1 LKMAAVRLL
10 LLITLEIPAR
20 RMNLFFDAQDAIP
33 SRFAHAQGGSAA
45 HQCIGIKASAFDGLR
60 ERDRESIPL
69 AAQSA
74 AQVSQTRS
82 GAADQDHRRRH
93 NDHIPVEIHWFASES
108 ATASRNE
115 VSPETRPASG

>member
-1 LKMAAVRLL
+1 MAAARL

-33 SRFAHAQGGSAA
+33 ARFAQAQGGSAA

-69 AAQSA
+69 AAQSSAQFSTA
-74 AQVSQTRS
+74 AVSDEFQFSLGARS
-82 GAADQDHRRRH
+82 CLRVHSIQSSVPDGLTYRNARRRRAAM
-93 NDHIPVEIHWFASES
+93 IRE
-108 ATASRNE
+108 
-115 VSPETRPASG
+115 

>member
-1 LKMAAVRLL
+1 MAAVRL

-33 SRFAHAQGGSAA
+33 ARFAHAQGGSAA

-69 AAQSA
+69 AAQSSAQFSQRA
-74 AQVSQTRS
+74 AVSDEFQFSLGARS
-82 GAADQDHRRRH
+82 CLRVHSIQSSVPDGLTYRNARRRL
-93 NDHIPVEIHWFASES
+93 A
-108 ATASRNE
+108 AMMRK
-115 VSPETRPASG
+115 